1 MSNRLDIDDIDND
14 GVIIALDSTG
24 INITNRVQ
32 WMADKWDRKNENK
45 KGYLKIHIAVNI
57 KTKEILAL

>member
-14 GVIIALDSTG
+14 GVIIALDSTS
-24 INITNRVQ
+24 INITNGVQ
-32 WMADKWDRKNENK
+32 WMADKWDIKNENK

>member
-32 WMADKWDRKNENK
+32 WMADKWDIKNENK

>member
-32 WMADKWDRKNENK
+32 WMTDKWDTKNENK